1 MGDDIVSRPFIKGLD
16 LSEFFYEESVRPI
29 LAARFPKVPHSAA
42 LLGPGS
48 EVLGFDTPQSTD
60 HDWGPKLMIFLT
72 EDDHAAYRD
81 EIDRV
86 LRQELPREIHGYPTD
101 FGRHD
106 DGTAVMAADVS
117 GPINHGVSFFTVRAF
132 CRLWLNLDIDEGPG
146 VVDWLTIPEQV
157 LRSFS
162 GGRVFHDG
170 LGQLEP
176 LRARLRY
183 YPHDVWLYLLATQ
196 WKRISQEEAFMGR
209 CGQVGDEVGSCLVA
223 ARLVRDLMQ
232 LCFLMERQY
241 APYIKWFGTAFAQL
255 DSADELLPT
264 LIQVLGAGSWQER
277 EKHLSSAYEFVAR
290 MHNDLGI
297 TEPLPAQVSQYHNRP
312 FLVIHGERF
321 ADAIRAA
328 IIDKEI
334 LALPENLGGIDQFV
348 DSTDVLAHPRRS
360 GQLKLMYRQG
370 D

>member
-1 MGDDIVSRPFIKGLD
+1 MSRPFIKGLD
-16 LSEFFYEESVRPI
+16 LSEMFYKEVVKPI
-29 LAARFPKVPHSAA
+29 LAARFPKVPYSAA

-60 HDWGPKLMIFLT
+60 HDWGPKLMLFLT
-72 EDDHAAYRD
+72 EADHTAHRD

-86 LRQELPREIHGYPTD
+86 LRQDLPREIRGYPTD

-106 DGTAVMAADVS
+106 DGTAVMMAGEG
-117 GPINHGVSFFTVRAF
+117 GPINHGVSLFTVRAF
-132 CRLWLNLDIDEGPG
+132 SRFWLNFDIDEGPDA
-146 VVDWLTIPEQV
+146 VDWLTIPEQV
-157 LRSFS
+157 LRSFT

-196 WKRISQEEAFMGR
+196 WRRISQEEAFVGR

-223 ARLVRDLMQ
+223 VRLVRDLMK

-255 DSADELLPT
+255 DCADELLPVFT
-264 LIQVLGAGSWQER
+264 RVLRAGSWQER

-290 MHNDLGI
+290 MYNDLDI
-297 TEPLPAQVSQYHNRP
+297 TEPLPVQVSSYYNRP
-312 FLVIHGERF
+312 FLVIHGDRF
-321 ADAIRAA
+321 ADAIHAA
-328 IIDKEI
+328 ITDEEI
-334 LALPENLGGIDQFV
+334 LALPAGLGGIDQFV
-348 DSTDVLAHPRRS
+348 DSTDVLTPPGRLS
-360 GQLKLMYRQG
+360 QLKLTYQQK
-370 D
+370 DEL